1 MIPPIEI
8 SDEIIAW
15 AFEWVDGIYGKK
27 LDSSSA
33 DDLKTMLYLPDDPFH
48 LIFGIGFFEGKSE
61 IYPRT
66 DSGYLKT
73 ILSIGVVFSLLLYLT
88 LIYLF
93 TKTINISREFKILI
107 YPILIFLIIVEIKEP
122 FIYQNFMGRIIMLLI
137 GASLF
142 FIHFKPNHKE
152 YLKE

>member
-88 LIYLF
+88 LIYL
-93 TKTINISREFKILI
+93 L
-107 YPILIFLIIVEIKEP
+107 
-122 FIYQNFMGRIIMLLI
+122 
-137 GASLF
+137 
-142 FIHFKPNHKE
+142 
-152 YLKE
+152 